1 MRAMTTLIRNI
12 ALQSEAPTEVI
23 EGIDNVVEAL
33 REVFAA
39 LAEGEKL

>member
-12 ALQSEAPTEVI
+12 ALQSAASAEVL
-23 EGIDNVVEAL
+23 EGIDDVVESL